1 MSSPYSVLG
10 MQSPLFMVLAISLYF
25 IPEVF
30 LPYELEFTFGAALHL
45 VMANTLF
52 PDDHGCRHLVH
63 PILDDMIARGKK
75 VAEKRKRELIY
86 LENICQELSARI
98 QQEGLQTLSLIVP
111 EDTASEAARHL
122 SEERRRAMAGENE
135 EHHIPLDA
143 DAMSAMDQPIHPHM
157 GNNIDFL
164 DNIGIS
170 SEDFLSIVQ
179 QIGDPDTLPEGVMIM
194 D

>member
-1 MSSPYSVLG
+1 
-10 MQSPLFMVLAISLYF
+10 
-25 IPEVF
+25 
-30 LPYELEFTFGAALHL
+30 
-45 VMANTLF
+45 MANTLF

-98 QQEGLQTLSLIVP
+98 QQEGLQILSLIVP

-122 SEERRRAMAGENE
+122 SEERRRME

-143 DAMSAMDQPIHPHM
+143 DAMSAMNQPIHPHM
-157 GNNIDFL
+157 GTNIDFL

-179 QIGDPDTLPEGVMIM
+179 QIGDPDTLPEGVMTM